1 MKKLFMSLFSL
12 LLAAAF
18 CLSSATPAAAS
29 ENPAEKLPYFV
40 YFSSEKPYN
49 KYVEVCGAP
58 FRKTIDEKRISKA
71 ALRKIFAPVCPV
83 FSLLRAKYNS
93 YSLDFSFNL

>member
-40 YFSSEKPYN
+40 YFSSEKPYSSEEL
-49 KYVEVCGAP
+49 VEA
-58 FRKTIDEKRISKA
+58 R
-71 ALRKIFAPVCPV
+71 
-83 FSLLRAKYNS
+83 
-93 YSLDFSFNL
+93 